1 MKKTIFISAFCFL
14 LSAFVG
20 AQYLSTAD
28 GLAQLTTVP
37 SAGGPT
43 NVVNGLVGWWK
54 FDEGSGTTANDSSDS
69 GFTGTING
77 GASYVSGRVGTYAL
91 ALDGSSAYVSFGT
104 HAGLQNQVFT
114 YIAWVFVNNVNNPN
128 AIYGAGSTL
137 GEPCLRIN
145 NGTMTLTGEYIFD
158 VGMSVGTVAN
168 STWTQVSV
176 TYDVSGNYAFYTN
189 GIAAGSGNNLQTFIF
204 VGNAQ
209 TGRINDT
216 ASPTWFFGGSIDD
229 VRVYN
234 RALSSDE
241 VLNIYNFTK

>member
-176 TYDVSGNYAFYTN
+176 TYAVGTVPNSTWTQVSVTYDVSGNYAFYTN

-216 ASPTWFFGGSIDD
+216 
-229 VRVYN
+229 R
-234 RALSSDE
+234 
-241 VLNIYNFTK
+241 